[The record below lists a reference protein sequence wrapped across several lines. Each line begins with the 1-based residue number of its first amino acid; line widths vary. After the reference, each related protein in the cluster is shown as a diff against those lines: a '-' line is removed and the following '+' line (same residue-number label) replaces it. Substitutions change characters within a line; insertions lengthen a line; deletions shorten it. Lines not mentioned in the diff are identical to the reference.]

1 VSENLEF
8 CKNTWIGDSGASC
21 HYYNYDEGLFD
32 VRDISKRIIGR
43 NGKNIEATIIGSLR
57 CNVEQVNGNTFQVLP
72 QEVKFMPEF

>member
-1 VSENLEF
+1 
-8 CKNTWIGDSGASC
+8 
-21 HYYNYDEGLFD
+21 LFD

-57 CNVEQVNGNTFQVLP
+57 CNVEQVNGNNFQVLL